1 MKHVVEVLSVANPSS
16 SLSTGDRGRLVR
28 AVESANGQPKSLK
41 IDWESG
47 IEEDLVIGQHE
58 FKIHWVTSDTE
69 TLDSDLIQRISFATD
84 HPEFALSY
92 PVSQADAAVALMNE
106 IIREKFWRWK
116 LDYGSLEFV
125 DQIDNQAV
133 DQNHIW
139 TLLKS
144 GYAINGYLTEQNR
157 NFAEAQSE
165 VLGRDDEIAGFFLRG
180 DESNYELFNYWIQ
193 TEISFECGACL
204 EAWTKDEICK
214 VCQGEEFVIVKLYEE
229 ISDED

>member
-16 SLSTGDRGRLVR
+16 SLSTGDRGRVVR

-69 TLDSDLIQRISFATD
+69 NLDSDLIQRISFATD
-84 HPEFALSY
+84 HPKFALSF
-92 PVSQADAAVALMNE
+92 PVSQADAATALMNE

-116 LDYGSLEFV
+116 LDFGSMQFV
-125 DQIDNQAV
+125 SQIDIQTV
-133 DQNHIW
+133 DPVRIW
-139 TLLKS
+139 TILSS

-157 NFAEAQSE
+157 ALAEEQSE
-165 VLGRDDEIAGFFLRG
+165 VLEPEDEITGFFIRG
-180 DESNYELFNYWIQ
+180 DGSDYEFFNAWIQ
-193 TEISFECGACL
+193 TEISSECGACL

-214 VCQGEEFVIVKLYEE
+214 VCEGEELVTIKLHAET
-229 ISDED
+229 SDEV